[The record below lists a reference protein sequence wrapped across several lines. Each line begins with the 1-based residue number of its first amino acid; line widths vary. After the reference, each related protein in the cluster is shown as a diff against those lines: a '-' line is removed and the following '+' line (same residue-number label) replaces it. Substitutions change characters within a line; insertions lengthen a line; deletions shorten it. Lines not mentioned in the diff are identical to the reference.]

1 MKFGENL
8 RERSAPQWAIRESIK
23 PCNDLDTILI
33 CLVSENIDY
42 DDLKRIIKDRTTSS
56 QNQPRFIPGQG
67 NEAKALK
74 EFEKELYDQL
84 LEQHERVSRF
94 VRSKGDEL
102 ARRLGT
108 TSVVKERT
116 LAHLCSRFREASGSI
131 ESASHF
137 LKEFQNFHEMY

>member
-1 MKFGENL
+1 MKFGETL

-23 PCNDLDTILI
+23 LCNDLDTILI
-33 CLVSENIDY
+33 CLVLENIDY
-42 DDLKRIIKDRTTSS
+42 DDLKRIIKDRTTST

-74 EFEKELYDQL
+74 DFEKELYDQL

-102 ARRLGT
+102 ARRLGIT
-108 TSVVKERT
+108 
-116 LAHLCSRFREASGSI
+116 
-131 ESASHF
+131 
-137 LKEFQNFHEMY
+137 

>member
-1 MKFGENL
+1 MKANRCGIMKFGENL

-23 PCNDLDTILI
+23 PCNHLDTVLM

-56 QNQPRFIPGQG
+56 QHQPRFIPGQG
-67 NEAKALK
+67 NETKALK
-74 EFEKELYDQL
+74 DFEKELYDQL

-94 VRSKGDEL
+94 VRCKGDEL

-108 TSVVKERT
+108 NQVDKERT
-116 LAHLCSRFREASGSI
+116 LAH
-131 ESASHF
+131 
-137 LKEFQNFHEMY
+137 MYS